1 MSVGSSA
8 AGPEAAAR
16 RSLLIAVFSLL
27 GATLF
32 WASNY
37 IVGAA
42 VLETMDPLSLVLWRW
57 TLAAVPL
64 LAIAHFAERPDWR
77 EVLRAWP
84 WLLALSCTGLAG
96 YNLTLYA
103 ALQYSDAFSASLINA
118 FNPAV
123 IAVAAAIFLRQ
134 RLTRTGVAGVVIAL
148 VGVFVVVSGGDVGAF
163 LETGFGVGQMLMFGA
178 VGIWTAYTIIGRRSP
193 PLPPITSTSIQAVIT
208 VLLVAPVTF
217 ATGGPQLPVSADA
230 ATSLVLIA
238 VFPSVL
244 SYLLWNRALAVIP
257 AARAGVFLNLITV
270 FTVAFTLLAGQPFTV
285 GQLVGG
291 GVVIVGVVVANA
303 EAFRRP
309 GEPHPR
315 IF

>member
-1 MSVGSSA
+1 MSVGSVGA
-8 AGPEAAAR
+8 TQDAAAR

-37 IVGAA
+37 IIGEA
-42 VLETMDPLSLVLWRW
+42 VLTTMDPLSLVLWRW

-64 LAIAHFAERPDWR
+64 LAIAHFVERPKWR
-77 EVLRAWP
+77 EMLRAWP
-84 WLLALSCTGLAG
+84 WLLALSCTGLVG
-96 YNLTLYA
+96 YNLSLYA

-123 IAVAAAIFLRQ
+123 IAVAAAVFLGQ
-134 RLTRTGVAGVVIAL
+134 RLTRTAVGGVVIAL
-148 VGVFVVVSGGDVGAF
+148 VGVFIVVSGGDIGAL
-163 LETGFGVGQMLMFGA
+163 LETGFGLGQLLMFGA

-193 PLPPITSTSIQAVIT
+193 PLPPITSTSIQAVVT
-208 VLLVAPVTF
+208 VLILAPATLV
-217 ATGGPQLPVSADA
+217 TGGPQLPVSADA
-230 ATSLVLIA
+230 LTSLLLIA
-238 VFPSVL
+238 LFPSVL

-270 FTVAFTLLAGQPFTV
+270 FTVAFTLLAGQSFTV

-291 GVVIVGVVVANA
+291 GIVIVGVVVANA
-303 EAFRRP
+303 QAFRRAV
-309 GEPHPR
+309 
-315 IF
+315 

>member
-1 MSVGSSA
+1 MSVGSLGAEQDAS
-8 AGPEAAAR
+8 AR
-16 RSLLIAVFSLL
+16 RSLVIAVLSLL

-37 IVGAA
+37 IVGEA
-42 VLETMDPLSLVLWRW
+42 VLKTMDPLSLVLWRW

-64 LAIAHFAERPDWR
+64 LAIAHFVERPKWR

-84 WLLALSCTGLAG
+84 WLLALSCTGLVG

-123 IAVAAAIFLRQ
+123 IAVAAAVFLNQ
-134 RLTRTGVAGVVIAL
+134 RLTSTGVWGVVIAL

-163 LETGFGVGQMLMFGA
+163 LEAGFGIGQLLMFGA

-217 ATGGPQLPVSADA
+217 ATGGPQLPVSAEA
-230 ATSLVLIA
+230 LTSLLLIA

-270 FTVAFTLLAGQPFTV
+270 FTVAFTLLAGQPFTI

-291 GVVIVGVVVANA
+291 AIVIVGVVVANA
-303 EAFRRP
+303 QAFRRA
-309 GEPHPR
+309 GEPTGR
-315 IF
+315 